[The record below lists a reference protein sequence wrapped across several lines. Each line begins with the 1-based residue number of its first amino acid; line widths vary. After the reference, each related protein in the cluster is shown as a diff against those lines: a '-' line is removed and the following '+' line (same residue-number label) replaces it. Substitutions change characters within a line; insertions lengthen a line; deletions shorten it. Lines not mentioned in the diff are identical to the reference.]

1 MDKEIIVMQQVLN
14 RIDTLLE
21 LDPGTLSGSER
32 LEGLENW
39 DSLSIIGFIAMA
51 DEEFSVQVAPTA
63 IHQAETINDL
73 IKLLGNRNAL

>member
-1 MDKEIIVMQQVLN
+1 
-14 RIDTLLE
+14 
-21 LDPGTLSGSER
+21 LSGSER